1 MVGLGALALVGLVG
15 PGGAGAAERT
25 APEPAAT
32 PECKSAGV
40 TVSFARGSTEL
51 DTNAQGALAGVAT
64 WLQNGDQRTV
74 RLVGFADKAGGAT
87 GNQRLSERRAQA
99 AKDFLVAR
107 GIEPDRIMVF
117 GHGEATDH
125 APTLTADTRIVSV
138 TACDVPQATASE
150 APAPEADA
158 AASDATAV
166 PASAP
171 TAVVPP
177 TAPRAPA
184 PAFTPPPYEP
194 NTVVPVPPPPHKP
207 PSMIG
212 VEATVGGGA
221 IGFIDQGARDA
232 TQTGASWDA
241 RLMFGSR
248 LPIAVEGAYVGSV
261 QNIEALGLST
271 NSLLV
276 GNGVEGTLRVNLL
289 RKRVQPYLFGGMGW
303 THYQVTNTAT
313 NTSSV
318 RGSDDIGTVP
328 LGAGLSARLGTAF
341 ILDIRGTYRATFAD
355 ELLHVQAANGTSSS
369 NSMQSWNAAGRVGF
383 EF

>member
-1 MVGLGALALVGLVG
+1 MKNGA
-15 PGGAGAAERT
+15 
-25 APEPAAT
+25 
-32 PECKSAGV
+32 
-40 TVSFARGSTEL
+40 
-51 DTNAQGALAGVAT
+51 
-64 WLQNGDQRTV
+64 QRTV
-74 RLVGFADKAGGAT
+74 RLEGFADRAGGAT

-99 AKDFLVAR
+99 AKDFLVEH
-107 GIEPDRIMVF
+107 GVESDRIMVF
-117 GHGEATDH
+117 GHGEASDH
-125 APTLTADTRIVSV
+125 PPAPGPAPRGPASASTGDARVVAV
-138 TACDVPQATASE
+138 TACDVPQAQAGE
-150 APAPEADA
+150 APQPAQASDQATPSSEPEPEAAPPA
-158 AASDATAV
+158 AYPPAPPAV
-166 PASAP
+166 AP
-171 TAVVPP
+171 TAPPPPYQPLAVVPP
-177 TAPRAPA
+177 
-184 PAFTPPPYEP
+184 
-194 NTVVPVPPPPHKP
+194 PPPPRRP

-271 NSLLV
+271 NALLV
-276 GNGVEGTLRVNLL
+276 GNGVEGDLRVNLL
-289 RKRVQPYLFGGMGW
+289 RARVQPYFFGGVGW
-303 THYQVTNTAT
+303 THYQVTNSAT

-328 LGAGLSARLGTAF
+328 LGAGVSARLGTAF

-355 ELLHVQAANGTSSS
+355 DLMQTQAVNGTAPSS